1 MKENRGKDV
10 TSGTE
15 GEEDVQVQNDVT
27 PLVIQKPV
35 VQARKRKGISS
46 SVDLGDLPTR
56 QDLKKQKSGKT
67 PPPKV
72 PKFPPM
78 MVDLD
83 DFAVNL
89 VPVQTNHA
97 SF

>member
-35 VQARKRKGISS
+35 V
-46 SVDLGDLPTR
+46 
-56 QDLKKQKSGKT
+56 
-67 PPPKV
+67 
-72 PKFPPM
+72 
-78 MVDLD
+78 
-83 DFAVNL
+83 
-89 VPVQTNHA
+89 
-97 SF
+97 

>member
-1 MKENRGKDV
+1 M
-10 TSGTE
+10 
-15 GEEDVQVQNDVT
+15 
-27 PLVIQKPV
+27 
-35 VQARKRKGISS
+35 VQAGKKKGISS
-46 SVDLGDLPTR
+46 SVDLGDLPTH
-56 QDLKKQKSGKT
+56 QGPKKQKSGRT

-72 PKFPPM
+72 PKFPPT

-89 VPVQTNHA
+89 VLVQTNQA